1 MAERYQDSEAKGE
14 RMKQKF
20 DVTGMTCSACSS
32 RVEKCVRKLEGV
44 EEVSVNL
51 LTNSMQVE
59 FQEDKLSAG
68 QIAQAVE
75 KEGYGAFPRQEGK
88 SQGNGA
94 GNTGAAVGA
103 GSRQKAGGT
112 DLMEQQR
119 RNMEL
124 RLKVSFA
131 FLIPLMYVSMGHMAG
146 LPLPS
151 FLEGAENAVSF
162 ALAQFLLCLPI
173 IYVNRAYYIKG
184 FGTLAHGAPNM
195 DTLVA
200 VGSCAALIYGVF
212 AIFRMSYGLGH
223 DDMMLVH
230 RYHMDLYFESAA
242 MILALITVGKY
253 LEARSKGKTS
263 EAISKMMDM
272 APKTAILER
281 DGQEVEVPV
290 EEVRV
295 GDLVIVKP
303 GQSVP
308 VDGIIVEG
316 STSIDEAA
324 ITGESIP
331 VYKEV
336 GSRVV
341 GATIN
346 KAGFIKIEAE
356 KVGEDTAF
364 AGIMRLVEEASS
376 SKAPIARLA
385 DKIAGIF
392 VPVVMTIA
400 LITGIVWMLSGQ
412 TFEFALSCAICVL
425 VISCP
430 CALGLATPVAIMVG
444 TGKGAQNGI
453 LIKSGDALETAHSLE
468 YVVMDK
474 TGTLTNGRPVVTDV
488 IAAMPAEKLLEIA
501 AGLESGSEHPLA
513 DAVMRYAE
521 LKEIR
526 KQPVAGFKSL
536 SGRGIEGVIGGTWY
550 CSGNV
555 RLMNEQLPGA
565 LDREAAGTGKSWNTW
580 IGELADQGKT
590 PLIFASRQDI
600 IGMVAVCDVIK
611 STSKEAVAALKE
623 MGIRVVMLTGD
634 NKRTAEAI
642 RRQLDIDTVI
652 AEVLPEDK
660 EKEIAALMAD
670 GKKTAM
676 IGDGVN
682 DAPALA
688 RADVGIAIGAGTD
701 VAIESADIVLMR
713 NDLMDAVTAVK
724 LSKAVIR
731 NIKQNLFWAFFY
743 NCLGIPLAAGVL
755 YPAFGLT
762 LNPMF
767 GAAAMSLS
775 SLFVVS
781 NALRLRFFP
790 VSHSKAGEN
799 MTAAEGNL
807 DNYISM
813 QAEAEDVKLSA
824 ASVKEG
830 AEVPSATSAEDAA
843 KAAEQ
848 EENHMVTIKIEGM
861 SCGHCTGRVKK
872 SLEAISGV
880 TADVNLEDKAAYV
893 TGSDDLELLKKT
905 VEDAGYDV
913 VSIG

>member
-1 MAERYQDSEAKGE
+1 
-14 RMKQKF
+14 MKQKF

-32 RVEKCVRKLEGV
+32 RVEKCVRELDGV
-44 EEVSVNL
+44 DQVSVNL

-59 FQEDKLSAG
+59 FQEDKLSPE
-68 QIAQAVE
+68 QISKAVE
-75 KEGYGAFPRQEGK
+75 KAGYGAFPRKEGK
-88 SQGNGA
+88 GA
-94 GNTGAAVGA
+94 GGASFETQA
-103 GSRQKAGGT
+103 GSRQKSGGL
-112 DLMEQQR
+112 DVLEQQR
-119 RNMEL
+119 KNMAF

-131 FLIPLMYVSMGHMAG
+131 FLIPLMYVSMGHMVRLK
-146 LPLPS
+146 LPY
-151 FLEGAENAVSF
+151 FLEGTENAVSF
-162 ALAQFLLCLPI
+162 ALVQFLLCLPI

-200 VGSCAALIYGVF
+200 IGSCASLVYGIF
-212 AIFRMSYGLGH
+212 AIFRMSYGLGQQN
-223 DDMMLVH
+223 MELVH

-253 LEARSKGKTS
+253 MEARSKGKTS
-263 EAISKMMDM
+263 EAISRMMDM
-272 APKTAILER
+272 APKTAVLER

-295 GDLVIVKP
+295 GDLVVIRP

-316 STSIDEAA
+316 STSIDESAL
-324 ITGESIP
+324 TGESIP
-331 VYKEV
+331 VYKEA
-336 GSRVV
+336 GNRVT

-346 KAGFIKIEAE
+346 KAGFIKVEAE

-364 AGIMRLVEEASS
+364 AGIMRLVEEAGS

-385 DKIAGIF
+385 DQIAGVF
-392 VPVVMTIA
+392 VPVVIGIA
-400 LITGIVWMLSGQ
+400 LVTGAVWLLSGAS
-412 TFEFALSCAICVL
+412 FEFALSCAICVL

-453 LIKSGDALETAHSLE
+453 LIKSGDALETAHGLD

-488 IAAMPAEKLLEIA
+488 IADMPAERLLQIA

-513 DAVMRYAE
+513 DAILRYAE
-521 LKEIR
+521 EKKIQKL
-526 KQPVAGFKSL
+526 PVAEFQSL
-536 SGRGIEGVIGGTWY
+536 SGRGIEGSIGEKWY

-555 RLMNEQLPGA
+555 RLMEEKLPGA
-565 LDREAAGTGKSWNTW
+565 LEREAAGTGKSWNQW
-580 IGELADQGKT
+580 IGKLADQGKT
-590 PLIFASRQDI
+590 PLIFADRNRV
-600 IGMVAVCDVIK
+600 IGMIAVCDVIK
-611 STSKEAVAALKE
+611 PTSKEAVASLKE

-660 EKEIAALMAD
+660 EKKIAELMSE

-713 NDLMDAVTAVK
+713 NDLLDAVTAVK

-755 YPAFGLT
+755 YPIFHLK

-767 GAAAMSLS
+767 GAAAMSMS

-790 VSHSKAGEN
+790 VHHSDAGNSQNAGEGKIDHYIE
-799 MTAAEGNL
+799 AAE
-807 DNYISM
+807 
-813 QAEAEDVKLSA
+813 
-824 ASVKEG
+824 
-830 AEVPSATSAEDAA
+830 
-843 KAAEQ
+843 AAEQ
-848 EENHMVTIKIEGM
+848 EEIHMVTIKIEGM
-861 SCGHCTGRVKK
+861 MCKHCQANVKK
-872 SLEAISGV
+872 ALEALPGV
-880 TADVNLEDKAAYV
+880 AADVNLEDKAAYV
-893 TGSDDLELLKKT
+893 TGCADLEVLKKT
-905 VEDAGYDV
+905 VTDAGYEV
-913 VSIG
+913 VAIG

>member
-1 MAERYQDSEAKGE
+1 
-14 RMKQKF
+14 MKQKF

-32 RVEKCVRKLEGV
+32 RVEKCVRRLEGV
-44 EEVSVNL
+44 QEVSVNL

-59 FQEDKLSAG
+59 FKEDQLSIE
-68 QIAQAVE
+68 QIEQAVE
-75 KEGYGAFPRQEGK
+75 KEGYGAFPKQEGQK
-88 SQGNGA
+88 NQ
-94 GNTGAAVGA
+94 AVGTGTGVFA
-103 GSRQKAGGT
+103 GSKKKDGEV
-112 DLMEQQR
+112 DVMEKQR
-119 RNMEL
+119 RNMAF
-124 RLKVSFA
+124 RLKISFA
-131 FLIPLMYVSMGHMAG
+131 FLIPLMYVSMGHMVG

-151 FLEGAENAVSF
+151 FLEGTGNAVSF
-162 ALAQFLLCLPI
+162 ALVQFLLCLPI
-173 IYVNRAYYIKG
+173 VYVNRAYYIKG

-200 VGSCAALIYGVF
+200 VGSCAALVYGVF
-212 AIFRMSYGLGH
+212 AIFRMSYGLGNG
-223 DDMMLVH
+223 DMMLVH

-263 EAISKMMDM
+263 EAISRMMDM
-272 APKTAILER
+272 APKTAVLQR
-281 DGQEVEVPV
+281 DGQEIEVPV
-290 EEVRV
+290 EEVQV
-295 GDLVIVKP
+295 GDFVIVKP

-308 VDGIIVEG
+308 VDGMIVEG

-346 KAGFIKIEAE
+346 KAGFIKIKAE

-364 AGIMRLVEEASS
+364 AGIMRLVEEASA

-392 VPVVMTIA
+392 VPVVMVIA
-400 LITGIVWMLSGQ
+400 LVTGIVWLLAGQ
-412 TFEFALSCAICVL
+412 SFEFALSCAICVL

-474 TGTLTNGRPVVTDV
+474 TGTLTNGRPEVTDV

-513 DAVMRYAE
+513 DAIMRYAE
-521 LKEIR
+521 LKKIQR
-526 KQPVAGFKSL
+526 QPVSEFQSL
-536 SGRGIEGVIGGTWY
+536 SGRGIEGVINGTWY

-555 RLMNEQLPGA
+555 RLIEEQLPGA
-565 LDREAAGTGKSWNTW
+565 LDRYAAGTGKSWNTW

-590 PLIFASRQDI
+590 PLIFANRQEV
-600 IGMVAVCDVIK
+600 IGMIAVCDVIK

-676 IGDGVN
+676 IGDGIN

-713 NDLMDAVTAVK
+713 NDLMDAVTSVK

-743 NCLGIPLAAGVL
+743 NCLGIPLAAGIL

-767 GAAAMSLS
+767 GAAAMSMS

-781 NALRLRFFP
+781 NALRLRLFP
-790 VSHSKAGEN
+790 VSHSRADEGRIVAK
-799 MTAAEGNL
+799 GNL

-813 QAEAEDVKLSA
+813 QTEAHETVLPA
-824 ASVKEG
+824 ASADG
-830 AEVPSATSAEDAA
+830 AEGNESKTAVSGTNAA
-843 KAAEQ
+843 DAAEQ

-861 SCGHCTGRVKK
+861 ACGHCSGRVKK
-872 SLEAISGV
+872 ALEAISGV

-893 TGSDDLELLKKT
+893 TGSDDLEALKKA
-905 VEDAGYDV
+905 VVDAGYEV

>member
-1 MAERYQDSEAKGE
+1 
-14 RMKQKF
+14 MKQKF

-44 EEVSVNL
+44 DEVSVNL

-59 FQEDKLSAG
+59 FQEEKLSAE

-75 KEGYGAFPRQEGK
+75 KEGYGAFPKQEGK
-88 SQGNGA
+88 A
-94 GNTGAAVGA
+94 GQSGSA
-103 GSRQKAGGT
+103 GSASTAGRSKKSGV
-112 DLMEQQR
+112 DVVEQQR
-119 RNMEL
+119 RNMEF

-131 FLIPLMYVSMGHMAG
+131 FLIPLMYISMGHMVG

-151 FLEGAENAVSF
+151 FLEGTENAVSF

-223 DDMMLVH
+223 GDMPLVH
-230 RYHMDLYFESAA
+230 RYHMDLYFESSA
-242 MILALITVGKY
+242 MILALINVGKY

-281 DGQEVEVPV
+281 DGQEIEVPV

-295 GDLVIVKP
+295 GDLLIVKP

-308 VDGIIVEG
+308 VDGVIVEG

-346 KAGFIKIEAE
+346 KAGFIKIQAE

-400 LITGIVWMLSGQ
+400 LITGIVWLLSGQ

-474 TGTLTNGRPVVTDV
+474 TGTLTNGHPVVTDV
-488 IAAMPAEKLLEIA
+488 IAAMPAEKLLAIA

-513 DAVMRYAE
+513 DAVMRYTE
-521 LKEIR
+521 LKQIR
-526 KQPVAGFKSL
+526 KLPVSAFKSL
-536 SGRGIEGVIGGTWY
+536 SGRGIEGVIGGNWY

-590 PLIFASRQDI
+590 PLIFASRWSI

-623 MGIRVVMLTGD
+623 MGIHVVMLTGD

-660 EKEIAALMAD
+660 EKEIAALMAE
-670 GKKTAM
+670 GRKTAM

-767 GAAAMSLS
+767 GAAAMSMS

-799 MTAAEGNL
+799 PTAAEGNL

-813 QAEAEDVKLSA
+813 QEEEIPAEE
-824 ASVKEG
+824 
-830 AEVPSATSAEDAA
+830 AA

-861 SCGHCTGRVKK
+861 ACGHCTGRVKK

-905 VEDAGYDV
+905 VEDAGYEV

>member
-1 MAERYQDSEAKGE
+1 
-14 RMKQKF
+14 MKQKF

-32 RVEKCVRKLEGV
+32 RVEKTVRGLDGV
-44 EEVSVNL
+44 REVSVNL
-51 LTNSMQVE
+51 LTNSMQVDFE
-59 FQEDKLSAG
+59 EETLHTE
-68 QIAQAVE
+68 QIIEAVE
-75 KEGYGAFPRQEGK
+75 KAGYGAAIKAEH
-88 SQGNGA
+88 
-94 GNTGAAVGA
+94 GA
-103 GSRQKAGGT
+103 GSGSKTAAKAASSGGM
-112 DLMEQQR
+112 DVFEKQR
-119 RNMEL
+119 KNMEF

-131 FLIPLMYVSMGHMAG
+131 FLIPLMYVSMGHMVG

-151 FLEGAENAVSF
+151 FLTGMGNAVSF
-162 ALAQFLLCLPI
+162 ALIQFLLCLPVV
-173 IYVNRAYYIKG
+173 YVNRAYYIKG

-200 VGSCAALIYGVF
+200 IGSCASLIYGLF
-212 AIFRMSYGLGH
+212 AIFRMSYGLGN
-223 DDMMLVH
+223 DQMELVH
-230 RYHMDLYFESAA
+230 RYHEDLYFESAA

-281 DGQEVEVPV
+281 DGQEVEVAV

-295 GDLVIVKP
+295 GDIVIVKP

-308 VDGIIVEG
+308 VDGRIVEG
-316 STSIDEAA
+316 STSIDESA

-331 VYKEV
+331 VYREV
-336 GSRVV
+336 GDRVV

-346 KAGFIKIEAE
+346 QSGFIKIETE
-356 KVGEDTAF
+356 KIGEDTAF

-376 SKAPIARLA
+376 SKAPIARMA
-385 DKIAGIF
+385 DQIAGIF
-392 VPVVMTIA
+392 VPAVIGIA
-400 LITGIVWMLSGQ
+400 LVTGAVWLISGA

-453 LIKSGDALETAHSLE
+453 LIKSGEALETAHSVDC
-468 YVVMDK
+468 VVMDK

-488 IAAMPAEKLLEIA
+488 ISAISAERLLQIA

-513 DAVMRYAE
+513 DAVLRYA
-521 LKEIR
+521 
-526 KQPVAGFKSL
+526 KQEKIQKLPVAKFQSL
-536 SGRGIEGVIGGTWY
+536 SGRGIEGEIDGTWY

-555 RLMNEQLPGA
+555 RLMQEKLPGA
-565 LDREAAGTGKSWNTW
+565 LDREAAGSKKTWNDW
-580 IGELADQGKT
+580 IGELADEGKT
-590 PLIFASRQDI
+590 PLLFADANQV
-600 IGMVAVCDVIK
+600 IGMIAVCDVIK

-652 AEVLPEDK
+652 AEVLPQDK
-660 EKEIAALMAD
+660 EKEIAALMAE
-670 GKKTAM
+670 GKKTVM

-755 YPAFGLT
+755 YPAFHIKLI
-762 LNPMF
+762 PMF

-790 VSHSKAGEN
+790 VHHSKAEEAQTQERALDHY
-799 MTAAEGNL
+799 MEAA
-807 DNYISM
+807 
-813 QAEAEDVKLSA
+813 
-824 ASVKEG
+824 
-830 AEVPSATSAEDAA
+830 DAA
-843 KAAEQ
+843 GKKEDI
-848 EENHMVTIKIEGM
+848 HMVTIKIEGM
-861 SCGHCTGRVKK
+861 MCAHCQGRVKK
-872 SLEAISGV
+872 ALEAIEGV
-880 TADVNLEDKAAYV
+880 AADVNLEDRAAYV
-893 TGSDDLELLKKT
+893 TGSEDLEALKKAVT
-905 VEDAGYDV
+905 EAGYEV